1 MFCGI
6 KHTWVKVSASYSLV
20 KSTWASHH
28 HFETS
33 FIKWTLNSSTSSDS
47 GKAKREDL
55 CEPFGAKLAMEY
67 VCGMFGA

>member
-20 KSTWASHH
+20 KRTRASHY

-33 FIKWTLNSSTSSDS
+33 FIKWPLNSSTSSDS
-47 GKAKREDL
+47 GKAKRVYL
-55 CEPFGAKLAMEY
+55 CESFGAKLAVEY
-67 VCGMFGA
+67 VCGIFGV